1 MRVKILLIALLTFWR
16 ASAQLV
22 ITSGSQ
28 LTVVGSS
35 QLTLNNSDLVN
46 NGSFSAGTGTTNF
59 TGNKSNSI
67 SGNNTTQFFEL
78 DLKKTGNSSLI
89 LQQGIGI
96 TQRILF
102 STGFL
107 DLNGFNADLGTTAR
121 LDSEQENSRV
131 IGPNGGQLLFSTT
144 LNAPSAAN
152 PANLGAIITSTQNLG
167 NVIIK
172 RGHQS
177 LNGPGLINSIL
188 RYYEIIPSNNTG
200 LNANL
205 QIKYFNGELNGV
217 SENAMVLYESTD
229 TVHWADM
236 GATSADTSSNFVQ
249 DNGLGSFN
257 WWTLADDASIL
268 PVRFLSF
275 DARCERNAVQI
286 NWTTSAEQNSSH
298 YNIEKSGD
306 GVNWSVI
313 ANLPSAHNRSIESSY
328 SFTDNSPLQNG
339 YYRVAEYNYDGTIQY
354 SPIERASCNIVN
366 TFNVWPNPAH
376 GEVLINMTGNGESEV
391 VVKIF
396 DSKGALVITQRANVI
411 SGMNQFRLDI
421 GRLSNA
427 VYTLTVEWEN
437 GRMRKTAEIIKQ

>member
-46 NGSFSAGTGTTNF
+46 NGSFNAGTGTTNF

-152 PANLGAIITSTQNLG
+152 
-167 NVIIK
+167 
-172 RGHQS
+172 
-177 LNGPGLINSIL
+177 
-188 RYYEIIPSNNTG
+188 
-200 LNANL
+200 
-205 QIKYFNGELNGV
+205 
-217 SENAMVLYESTD
+217 
-229 TVHWADM
+229 
-236 GATSADTSSNFVQ
+236 
-249 DNGLGSFN
+249 
-257 WWTLADDASIL
+257 
-268 PVRFLSF
+268 
-275 DARCERNAVQI
+275 
-286 NWTTSAEQNSSH
+286 
-298 YNIEKSGD
+298 
-306 GVNWSVI
+306 
-313 ANLPSAHNRSIESSY
+313 
-328 SFTDNSPLQNG
+328 
-339 YYRVAEYNYDGTIQY
+339 
-354 SPIERASCNIVN
+354 
-366 TFNVWPNPAH
+366 
-376 GEVLINMTGNGESEV
+376 
-391 VVKIF
+391 
-396 DSKGALVITQRANVI
+396 
-411 SGMNQFRLDI
+411 
-421 GRLSNA
+421 
-427 VYTLTVEWEN
+427 
-437 GRMRKTAEIIKQ
+437 